1 MIDCF
6 EVTMPVLTGDQPRRA
21 WVYVPDFAQEEPESR
36 FSVLYMFDGHNLFF
50 DDTATYG
57 KSWGLK
63 EFLEE
68 SEAPLIVAAAEC
80 NHGHHFERLREYS
93 PFSAEMFDAG
103 YVKGKG
109 KATMDWYVEEFKP
122 YIDENY
128 PTLPDRSHTF
138 LGGSSM
144 GGLMTLYGVLRYNR
158 VFSRGA
164 ALSPS
169 IWFARDKLESLIRN
183 ARVGQDT
190 VLYMDYG
197 QREMYDRRMMDWY
210 GRVTGMLMEKKINV
224 TSRIVPGGTHSEAS
238 WEKQLPFLINT
249 LLYELDEEV

>member
-6 EVTMPVLTGDQPRRA
+6 DVTIPALTGDTPRRA
-21 WVYVPDFAQEEPESR
+21 WVYVPELAQEEPQER
-36 FSVLYMFDGHNLFF
+36 FPVLYMFDGHNLFF
-50 DDTATYG
+50 DDEATYG

-63 EFLEE
+63 EFLED
-68 SEAPLIVAAAEC
+68 SETPLIVAAAEC
-80 NHGHHFERLREYS
+80 NHGHNFERLSEYS

-103 YVKGKG
+103 YIKGRG
-109 KATMDWYVEEFKP
+109 KATMDWYVDDFKP
-122 YIDENY
+122 YVDENY
-128 PTLPDRSHTF
+128 PTLPSRRYTF

-144 GGLMTLYGVLRYNR
+144 GGLMTLYGLLRYNN

-169 IWFARDKLESLIRN
+169 IWFAPKRLESLIRN

-197 QREMYDRRMMDWY
+197 QREMRERRMMDWY
-210 GRVTGMLMEKKINV
+210 AQVTGLLMDKKINL
-224 TSRIVPGGTHSEAS
+224 TSRIVPGGTHSEHS
-238 WEKQLPFLINT
+238 WERQIPFFINT
-249 LLYELDEEV
+249 LLYELD

>member
-1 MIDCF
+1 MIHSF
-6 EVTMPVLTGDQPRRA
+6 EVTIPALTGDIPRRA
-21 WVYVPDFAQEEPESR
+21 WVYVPDFLEGEPGLR
-36 FSVLYMFDGHNLFF
+36 LPVLYMFDGHNLFF

-63 EFLEE
+63 EFLDEGE
-68 SEAPLIVAAAEC
+68 VPLIVAAAEC
-80 NHGHHFERLREYS
+80 NHGRNFERLSEYS
-93 PFSAEMFDAG
+93 PFSCEMFDAG
-103 YVKGKG
+103 HIKGRG

-122 YIDENY
+122 YIDESY
-128 PTLPDRSHTF
+128 PTLPDRAHTF
-138 LGGSSM
+138 LAGSSM

-169 IWFARDKLESLIRN
+169 IWFARDKLESMIRN

-197 QREMYDRRMMDWY
+197 QREMHDRRMMDWY
-210 GRVTGMLMEKKINV
+210 GRVAGMLMEKKVNL
-224 TSRIVPGGTHSEAS
+224 TSRIVPGGTHCEAS
-238 WEKQLPFLINT
+238 WERQLPFVINT
-249 LLYELDEEV
+249 LLYELEI